1 VSTAKLVITAAVVFA
16 AGAALCV
23 SPYWFTKPHGA
34 GWERLPPIAIT
45 CSAALGSL
53 LWWLAVIRPGSH
65 SSWRG
70 ALTGLAV
77 VVIAHIMTHYVM
89 ALWASLTN
97 QTDSLGGSMPGP
109 LEALGGAFV
118 FSVVSLALMPWT
130 LLAGGV
136 VGVLLVRLQ
145 R

>member
-1 VSTAKLVITAAVVFA
+1 VSTAKLVITAAGVFA
-16 AGAALCV
+16 AAAALCV

-34 GWERLPPIAIT
+34 GWERLPPIAIA

-53 LWWLAVIRPGSH
+53 LWWLAVIRPGST

-77 VVIAHIMTHYVM
+77 VAIAHLMTHYVM
-89 ALWASLTN
+89 AVWAWAMG
-97 QTDSLGGSMPGP
+97 QTDSLGGPMLGP
-109 LEALGGAFV
+109 VEALRGAFI
-118 FSVVSLALMPWT
+118 FSAVSLALMPWT
-130 LLAGGV
+130 LLAGVV
-136 VGVLLVRLQ
+136 VGVVLIRQQ